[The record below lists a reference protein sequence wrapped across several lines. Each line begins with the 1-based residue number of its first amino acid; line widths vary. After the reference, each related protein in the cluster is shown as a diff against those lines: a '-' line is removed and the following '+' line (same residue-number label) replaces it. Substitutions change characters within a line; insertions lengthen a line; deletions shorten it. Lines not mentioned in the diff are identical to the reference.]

1 MPTQVNTPIMSH
13 TTSWDLAYGPPA
25 SNPRREGDDG
35 SWLCTDEPYL
45 SKIKESC
52 NLQPALRLPD
62 PRNYAV
68 PLCNRSARATLFNF
82 PEDGAPR
89 RSDFTGVD
97 GPEKLA
103 LHFQAN
109 RSGRNVYLLEGLN
122 PAYIAVFGDALRIDP
137 RFFADHDRNSA
148 DLSLPFEPSIITR
161 LPSLLNQDQSIMMGY
176 HELRNPDRRFES
188 FNVSCAESGRDMWTS
203 RLAQGWEYPI
213 ILHQKCSAWTTV
225 FQGQD
230 AKGWSVLILCD
241 PPIRNAHLW
250 SKQASSKWEY
260 DMIKMKTTPFQGGYA
275 DFVPRSFPLHAD
287 NQSQGPPRDGL
298 HDDLCYYLATA
309 HSTLPEGVKLPQHA
323 TVFMKKIIA
332 SHYLQLI
339 SYHQANLA
347 TMEYPL
353 QRIIGLGQ
361 LKITQLQQQWS
372 DIQLMCARC
381 AHYLKTASSIM
392 TQLGIPLEYP
402 SRGSTSDTTWTESKL
417 DFQYIHH
424 ELNRLVERAL
434 FFNESLTGLTGI
446 VGNEQALAE
455 TRRSIREAKAVKAL
469 TLVGMV
475 FIPLAFT
482 TGLFS
487 MSDEYLPGMEK
498 FWTFFAVSV
507 PLVLLVFIGTSL
519 FDIGYDASGSWHI
532 DIFRK
537 RLYELPSSL

>member
-1 MPTQVNTPIMSH
+1 MSH
-13 TTSWDLAYGPPA
+13 TTSWDLSYGPPA
-25 SNPRREGDDG
+25 SGPPAEGDG
-35 SWLCTDEPYL
+35 SWLCADEPYS
-45 SKIKESC
+45 SKIKASC
-52 NLQPALRLPD
+52 SLQPALRLPD

-68 PLCNRSARATLFNF
+68 PLRDRSARATLFSF
-82 PEDGAPR
+82 SEDGAPR
-89 RSDFTGVD
+89 RSDFTGVE

-103 LHFQAN
+103 LHFQST
-109 RSGRNVYLLEGLN
+109 RPGRNVYLLEGLN

-161 LPSLLNQDQSIMMGY
+161 LPSLLNQDQSIMVGY

-188 FNVSCAESGRDMWTS
+188 FNVSCADSGRDMWTS

-213 ILHQKCSAWTTV
+213 ILHQKCSAWTTMS
-225 FQGQD
+225 QD
-230 AKGWSVLILCD
+230 GKGWEVLILCD
-241 PPIRNAHLW
+241 PPIRRAHLW
-250 SKQASSKWEY
+250 SKQASSKWAY
-260 DMIKMKTTPFQGGYA
+260 DLISMKTTPFQGGYA
-275 DFVPRSFPLHAD
+275 DFVPRSFPLHPD
-287 NQSQGPPRDGL
+287 DQFQGPPRDGL

-309 HSTLPEGVKLPQHA
+309 HKTIPGGVKLSEHA
-323 TVFMKKIIA
+323 TVFMKKIVA

-353 QRIIGLGQ
+353 QRIVGLGQ
-361 LKITQLQQQWS
+361 LKIPQLQQQWS

-392 TQLGIPLEYP
+392 MQLGIPLEYP
-402 SRGSTSDTTWTESKL
+402 SRGKISDTTWTESNL
-417 DFQYIHH
+417 DFQYVHH

-446 VGNEQALAE
+446 VGNEQALTE

-519 FDIGYDASGSWHI
+519 FDIGYDASGTWHI
-532 DIFRK
+532 DILRK
-537 RLYELPSSL
+537 RLYELPNSL